1 MRNIRLCLSQTQQ
14 QRVYLTAL
22 GLCKIVYLCF
32 FLLFLSC
39 SVKMSTSSSTSFGG
53 LPTVMDYHMN
63 RKEEDVVDSNFVH
76 ERYTP
81 AHGGRHKDALVVA
94 TPHQVFSLNQ
104 ASSSGDEL

>member
-1 MRNIRLCLSQTQQ
+1 MLFTGISGECVLIGTILPLCLHPYSSFAF
-14 QRVYLTAL
+14 RS
-22 GLCKIVYLCF
+22 
-32 FLLFLSC
+32 SC

-53 LPTVMDYHMN
+53 LPTVMEYHMN